1 MNRILKVFSSGP
13 EQDALAQDYSVIERY
28 PAFVLLDVSAKTAKN
43 IARTHLTE
51 DITSQY
57 KIETSTGVIDTTG
70 PSVRLARKAQTR
82 AAPGDVKPLSRGK
95 HHYLVQFAGPVK
107 RSWLKEVV
115 KTGSELREPYGGFT
129 YIVRGNP
136 KQIAAVSALPF
147 VRWTG
152 HLPHRD
158 RIASALRAEQ
168 EGSSSAAAQLPRRR
182 VLPGALTVEFFGP
195 RDLKAALPAVKRIGF
210 KVLDQDP
217 EACVIVIQSS
227 ASGTKR
233 KRQIDALSA
242 VHGVRKIR
250 ERTLKRTTND
260 VAAGIMGTAATMA
273 QPGLG
278 LSGKGEIIAI
288 ADTGI
293 DSGEKASV
301 HIDFRNRIKSIMSY
315 PITPDFADYIHN
327 PGADDGAADLDSGH
341 GTHVSGSVLGNGAA
355 LNGVP
360 GVNAP
365 VRGLSYKAR
374 LVFQAIEQELDW
386 IDPKDRRENGRYLLA
401 GIPQDLTE
409 LFQPAYAKGAR
420 IHSNSWGGGDP
431 GAYDTQCGQLDAFV
445 WNHDD
450 FCILVAAGND
460 GTDKDGDGKINPMS
474 VTAPGTAKNC
484 ITVGACENL
493 RPDFVNERYGE
504 WWPSDYPVAPF
515 RNDPIANDPNE
526 VVPFSSR
533 GPTRDGRFKPDII
546 APGTFILSTRS
557 TMIAQNNTA
566 WAPFPLSRMYFYMGG
581 TSMATPLTAGA
592 VGLVREYLRK
602 KRHVTR
608 PSAAL
613 LKAALIAGATR
624 LTGYAS
630 KGTLVDQ
637 QQGYGR
643 VNLDSILA
651 PAQPAAAKFID
662 IRPGLQT
669 GELNRTLMQVK
680 SGNVPLRIVLAYS
693 DYPGPALVNN
703 LNLIVRAP
711 DNRVYAGNQ
720 NAARGPLE
728 LDNKNN
734 VEAVQIDQPTPGE
747 WQIEVVG
754 ANVPQGAQAFA
765 LVALGHIA

>member
-1 MNRILKVFSSGP
+1 MNRILKIFSSGP

-28 PAFVLLDVSAKTAKN
+28 PAFVLLDVSAKTAKK

-107 RSWLKEVV
+107 RSWLKELV
-115 KTGSELREPYGGFT
+115 KTGSQLRDPYGGFT

-195 RDLKAALPAVKRIGF
+195 GDLKAGLPAVKRIGF
-210 KVLDQDP
+210 KVLDQDS

-227 ASGTKR
+227 TSGTKR

-386 IDPKDRRENGRYLLA
+386 IDPKNRRENGRYLLA
-401 GIPQDLTE
+401 GIPQDLTD
-409 LFQPAYAKGAR
+409 LFQKAYTKGAR

-460 GTDKDGDGKINPMS
+460 GTDRDGDGKINPMS

-613 LKAALIAGATR
+613 LKAALIAGAIR
-624 LTGYAS
+624 LTGYSS

-643 VNLDSILA
+643 VNLDGILA

-728 LDNKNN
+728 LDSKNN

-754 ANVPQGAQAFA
+754 ANVPRGAQAFA

>member
-28 PAFVLLDVSAKTAKN
+28 PAFVLLDVSANTGKN

-107 RSWLKEVV
+107 RSWLKEVM

-136 KQIAAVSALPF
+136 KQIAAVSTLPF

-227 ASGTKR
+227 VSGTKR
-233 KRQIDALSA
+233 KRQINALSA

-613 LKAALIAGATR
+613 LKATLIAGATR

-669 GELNRTLMQVK
+669 GELNRTLIQVK

-734 VEAVQIDQPTPGE
+734 VEAVQIDQPTTGE
-747 WQIEVVG
+747 WRIEVVG

>member
-1 MNRILKVFSSGP
+1 MNRILKIFSSGP

-28 PAFVLLDVSAKTAKN
+28 PAFVLLDVSAKTAKK

-107 RSWLKEVV
+107 RSWLKELV
-115 KTGSELREPYGGFT
+115 KTGSQLRDPYGGFT

-195 RDLKAALPAVKRIGF
+195 GDLKAGLPAVKRIGF
-210 KVLDQDP
+210 KVLDQDS

-227 ASGTKR
+227 TSGTKR

-386 IDPKDRRENGRYLLA
+386 IDPKNRRENGRYLLA
-401 GIPQDLTE
+401 GIPQDLTD
-409 LFQPAYAKGAR
+409 LFQKAYTKGAR

-460 GTDKDGDGKINPMS
+460 GTDRDGDGKINPMS

-613 LKAALIAGATR
+613 LKAALIAGAIR
-624 LTGYAS
+624 LTGYSS

-643 VNLDSILA
+643 VNLDGILA

-728 LDNKNN
+728 LDSKNN

>member
-1 MNRILKVFSSGP
+1 MNRILKIFSSGP
-13 EQDALAQDYSVIERY
+13 EQDELAQDYSVIERY
-28 PAFVLLDVSAKTAKN
+28 PAFVLVDVSAKTAKD

-57 KIETSTGVIDTTG
+57 QIETSSGVIDTTKSSASAAGKG
-70 PSVRLARKAQTR
+70 PVR
-82 AAPGDVKPLSRGK
+82 AAPGDVKPLSSGQ
-95 HHYLVQFAGPVK
+95 HYYLVQFIGPVK
-107 RSWLKEVV
+107 KSWLKALV
-115 KTGSELREPYGGFT
+115 KTGCALREPYGGFT
-129 YIVRGNP
+129 YIIRADA
-136 KQIAAVSALPF
+136 KQIGAVSALPF

-158 RIASALRAEQ
+158 RIASALRAEE
-168 EGSSSAAAQLPRRR
+168 EGSSSSAAQLPRRR
-182 VLPGALTVEFFGP
+182 VLPGALTVEFFAP
-195 RDLKAALPAVKRIGF
+195 ADLKAALPSVKRIGF
-210 KVLDQDP
+210 KILDKDP
-217 EACVIVIQSS
+217 EARVMVVQSS
-227 ASGTKR
+227 ATGGKR
-233 KRQIDALSA
+233 KKQVDALSA

-250 ERTLKRTTND
+250 ERAVKRTAND
-260 VAAGIMGTAATMA
+260 VATGIMGTAATMA
-273 QPGLG
+273 HPGLG
-278 LSGKGEIIAI
+278 LSGRGEIIAI

-293 DSGEKASV
+293 DSGEKAGV
-301 HIDFRNRIKSIMSY
+301 HIDFRKRIKSIMSY
-315 PITPDFADYIHN
+315 PITPDYANYINN

-341 GTHVSGSVLGNGAA
+341 GTHVSGSVLGNGTA

-360 GVNAP
+360 GVNSP

-386 IDPKDRRENGRYLLA
+386 IDPNNRQRYGRYMLA

-409 LFQPAYAKGAR
+409 LFQAAYTRGAR

-445 WNHDD
+445 WDHSD
-450 FCILVAAGND
+450 FCIVVAAGND

-493 RPDFVNERYGE
+493 RSDFVNERYGD
-504 WWPSDYPVAPF
+504 WWPTDYPVAPF
-515 RNDPIANDPNE
+515 NNDPMANNPNQ

-533 GPTRDGRFKPDII
+533 GPTRDGRFKPDIVS
-546 APGTFILSTRS
+546 PGTFILSTRS

-566 WAPFPLSRMYFYMGG
+566 WAAFPLSRMYFYMGG
-581 TSMATPLTAGA
+581 TSMATPLTSGA

-602 KRHVTR
+602 KKRIKKPT
-608 PSAAL
+608 AAL

-624 LTGYAS
+624 LTGYAK
-630 KGTLVDQ
+630 KGAVVDNE
-637 QQGYGR
+637 QGYGR

-651 PAQPAAAKFID
+651 PAQPASAKFIE
-662 IRPGLQT
+662 ITPGLQT
-669 GELNRTLMQVK
+669 GELNRTLIQVQ
-680 SGNVPLRIVLAYS
+680 SENVPLRIVLAYS

-703 LNLIVRAP
+703 LNLILRAP

-720 NAARGPLE
+720 RSGSGSLE

-734 VEAVQIDQPTPGE
+734 VEAVQIDQPAAGE
-747 WQIEVVG
+747 WAIEVVG
-754 ANVPQGAQAFA
+754 ANIPQGPQPFA
-765 LVALGHIA
+765 LVVLGHIA

>member
-13 EQDALAQDYSVIERY
+13 EQDALAQNYSVIERY
-28 PAFVLLDVSAKTAKN
+28 PAFVLLDVSANTAKK
-43 IARTHLTE
+43 IARSHLTE

-57 KIETSTGVIDTTG
+57 KIETSSGVIDTTSPRISPAG
-70 PSVRLARKAQTR
+70 KAQIR
-82 AAPGDVKPLSRGK
+82 ALPGDVKPLSSGK

-107 RSWLKEVV
+107 RSWLREVL
-115 KTGSELREPYGGFT
+115 KAGGELREPYGGFT
-129 YIVRGNP
+129 YIVRGTP

-147 VRWTG
+147 VRWAG

-158 RIASALRAEQ
+158 RISSALRAEQ
-168 EGSSSAAAQLPRRR
+168 QGSSSAAAQLPRRR
-182 VLPGALTVEFFGP
+182 VLPGAFAVEFFGP
-195 RDLKAALPAVKRIGF
+195 GDLRAALPAVKRIGF

-217 EACVIVIQSS
+217 EARVIVIQSS
-227 ASGTKR
+227 ATGTRR
-233 KRQIDALSA
+233 KKQLDALSA

-250 ERTLKRTTND
+250 ERALKRTTND
-260 VAAGIMGTAATMA
+260 VAAGIMGTATTMGH
-273 QPGLG
+273 PGLG

-293 DSGEKASV
+293 DSGRKADV
-301 HIDFRNRIKSIMSY
+301 HLDFRKRIKSIMSY

-341 GTHVSGSVLGNGAA
+341 GTHVSGSVLGSGAA

-360 GVNAP
+360 GVSAP
-365 VRGLSYKAR
+365 IRGLSYKAR

-386 IDPKDRRENGRYLLA
+386 IDPKDRQKYGRYLLA
-401 GIPQDLTE
+401 GIPQDLSE
-409 LFQPAYAKGAR
+409 LFQKAYTRGAR

-431 GAYDTQCGQLDAFV
+431 GAYDTQCRQLDAFV
-445 WNHDD
+445 WDHGD

-474 VTAPGTAKNC
+474 VTSPGTAKNC

-493 RPDFVNERYGE
+493 RPDFVSERYGE
-504 WWPSDYPVAPF
+504 WWPDDYPVAPF
-515 RNDPIANDPNE
+515 HNDPMANNPNQ
-526 VVPFSSR
+526 VVAFSSR
-533 GPTRDGRFKPDII
+533 GPTRDGRFKPDVV

-566 WAPFPLSRMYFYMGG
+566 WAAFPLSRMYFYMGG

-602 KRHVTR
+602 KKHIAK

-624 LTGYAS
+624 LPGYAS
-630 KGTLVDQ
+630 KGAVVDN

-643 VNLDSILA
+643 ANLDNILA
-651 PAQPAAAKFID
+651 PAQPASAKFIEV
-662 IRPGLQT
+662 RPGLQT
-669 GELNRTLMQVK
+669 GEFNSTPIEVR
-680 SGNVPLRIVLAYS
+680 SGNVPIRIVLAYS

-720 NAARGPLE
+720 RPGSGPLE

-734 VEAVQIDQPTPGE
+734 VEVMQIDQPTAGG
-747 WQIEVVG
+747 WGIEIVG

-765 LVALGHIA
+765 LVVLGDIA